1 MNIHHTRTRNLLI
14 TALAVAVAGNLLAA
28 DPGPEKGKDQAKGAG
43 PIIIPRFQPPGDAVA
58 ISPGT
63 DIQALVDKHPA
74 GTAFVLKAGTHR
86 LQTIK
91 PKDGMSFYGE
101 VGPDGKLLSVLSGA
115 QLVTTIKQEG
125 DFWVIPV
132 DTKQIRTCA
141 EFQGKLKVEPGWE
154 GSSSVIDVFVDN
166 RMFRHVKAGKD
177 KLKEVKDAFF
187 IDFDAGKIFLAENLE
202 QKTVEISKLAFAFN
216 GMGGRWG
223 QETVNTNNVTIRNM
237 VIEKYACGDQEN
249 AIMAGSNW
257 IVEGNEVRFNHGSG
271 IGFHAAGDTRGV
283 CRFNYVHHNGS
294 RGISVN
300 HANHVLIEQNESA
313 FNNCLNFSRAWIA
326 AGIKIQYGDNCV
338 IRSNYIHDNYCK
350 GVWIDV
356 LANNTLVE
364 RNRIISNS
372 SSGVTIEIS
381 LRNKVMGNELIN
393 NNLKESYDPSAVF
406 IQSCA
411 FNEIAGNTI
420 VVSSEHGSGVVLA
433 FGSRG
438 AEMKAFNDTKDL
450 PDRENCYCH
459 ENIVRNNITYF
470 HNNAG
475 VSGIFTGYEGWEN
488 NVFRDNSYFVLSG
501 TSSERFVARK
511 GRGKMTLEQFQA
523 QGFETGSTIEMVST
537 TPYSDALIKRPA
549 SMTPEADNVN
559 RVQSQKKGTQIGQEE
574 ALIRKQLIE
583 KYDTD
588 KNGEL
593 SLEEKKEMGAEDKR
607 RWFLFGMTPEE
618 KERAKAYLKSK
629 GKGGDAET
637 P

>member
-1 MNIHHTRTRNLLI
+1 M
-14 TALAVAVAGNLLAA
+14 
-28 DPGPEKGKDQAKGAG
+28 
-43 PIIIPRFQPPGDAVA
+43 
-58 ISPGT
+58 
-63 DIQALVDKHPA
+63 
-74 GTAFVLKAGTHR
+74 VLQSR
-86 LQTIK
+86 
-91 PKDGMSFYGE
+91 
-101 VGPDGKLLSVLSGA
+101 
-115 QLVTTIKQEG
+115 
-125 DFWVIPV
+125 
-132 DTKQIRTCA
+132 
-141 EFQGKLKVEPGWE
+141 
-154 GSSSVIDVFVDN
+154 
-166 RMFRHVKAGKD
+166 
-177 KLKEVKDAFF
+177 FF
-187 IDFDAGKIFLAENLE
+187 IDFDAGKIFLAENVE
-202 QKTVEISKLAFAFN
+202 QKTVEISRLGFAFN
-216 GMGGRWG
+216 GMGGGWG
-223 QETVNTNNVTIRNM
+223 QETVNTNNVTIRNL

-257 IVEGNEVRFNHGSG
+257 IIEGNEVRFNHGSG

-300 HANHVLIEQNESA
+300 HANYVLIEQNESA

-326 AGIKIQYGDNCV
+326 AGVKIQYGDHCV

-350 GVWIDV
+350 GIWIDV

-364 RNRIISNS
+364 KNRIINNS

-420 VVSSEHGSGVVLA
+420 VVSSEHGNGVVLA
-433 FGSRG
+433 FGSRS
-438 AEMKAFNDTKDL
+438 AEMNAFNDTKDL

-459 ENIVRNNITYF
+459 ENNVHNNTTYF
-470 HNNAG
+470 HNRTG
-475 VSGIFTGYEGWEN
+475 VSGIYTSYDGWDK
-488 NVFRDNSYFVLSG
+488 NVFRNNRYFVLPDD
-501 TSSERFVARK
+501 TSRKRFVARK
-511 GRGKMTLEQFQA
+511 EKGKVTLEQMQA
-523 QGFETGSTIEMVST
+523 QGFEIGSTIDTVSKI
-537 TPYSDALIKRPA
+537 PYEIPWSDVQTKPI
-549 SMTPEADNVN
+549 PEANTVN
-559 RVQSQKKGTQIGQEE
+559 LARVKPVPSQV
-574 ALIRKQLIE
+574 RKELIE

-593 SLEEKKEMGAEDKR
+593 SLDEKKAMSAEDKR

-629 GKGGDAET
+629 GKAGEAKT